1 MLLSANQGCRTE
13 ALAKCKFD
21 LILMSNTGSACL
33 RDHPS
38 QRLMIKCL
46 TIIQIEFEFANG
58 GFWGEGKTG
67 VPGEKPLGTRKR
79 TNNKETQPTY
89 DAGSGNR
96 TLDTLVGGERS
107 HHCSIPVPQSAAIKS
122 LSSFLIKR
130 LTVWNSHK
138 YHTFGYFFD
147 NFDNRVCLERQC
159 GFLDLPQ
166 AEIGKDFLKV

>member
-46 TIIQIEFEFANG
+46 TIIQIEFEFGNG
-58 GFWGEGKTG
+58 CFWGEGKTG
-67 VPGEKPLGTRKR
+67 LPGEKPLGTRKR

-96 TLDTLVGGERS
+96 TLDTLVRGERS
-107 HHCSIPVPQSAAIKS
+107 HHCTIPAHLKETKLLKGRRRGQNYTKMSQIRIPKEI
-122 LSSFLIKR
+122 
-130 LTVWNSHK
+130 
-138 YHTFGYFFD
+138 
-147 NFDNRVCLERQC
+147 NRWSTANLRVNYR
-159 GFLDLPQ
+159 DY
-166 AEIGKDFLKV
+166 